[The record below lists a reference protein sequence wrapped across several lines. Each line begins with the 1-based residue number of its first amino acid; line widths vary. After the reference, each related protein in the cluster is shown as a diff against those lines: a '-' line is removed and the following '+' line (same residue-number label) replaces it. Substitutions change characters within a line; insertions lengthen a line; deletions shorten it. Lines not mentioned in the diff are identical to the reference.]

1 MKLINKL
8 NPENLEKLL
17 NNKHESPNNYERAL
31 KALTENQSHWN
42 LKLGDVVAVI
52 RMAELD
58 DCAAGILNFTKYFE
72 NEL

>member
-1 MKLINKL
+1 MRLINKL

-31 KALTENQSHWN
+31 KALTENQNPWN
-42 LKLGDVVAVI
+42 LKLGDVVSVI

-58 DCAAGILNFTKYFE
+58 DCAAGIINFTKYFE

>member
-1 MKLINKL
+1 MRLINKL

-31 KALTENQSHWN
+31 KALTENQSPWN
-42 LKLGDVVAVI
+42 LKLGDVVSVI

-58 DCAAGILNFTKYFE
+58 DCAAGIINFTKYFE
-72 NEL
+72 NEI